1 MPRAPTKTP
10 VPVTTGIDTAPAPA
24 AVSLP
29 LTVIVPPGSLATVSR
44 RALLALVSLIVPRS
58 EPTTAPFF
66 FPNWACAFRS
76 RLVNSWRSPALGVSR
91 WEVDARLGR
100 RDRDELDHRR
110 RGGRRTRRGDREN
123 DRRGGKGRG
132 NDMPEHDRTLA
143 VAARVS
149 TDNFDP
155 ARQRRRDRQAREV
168 VARGSSR
175 TETSGDD
182 ANGDPRVAAAAHEL
196 PQTQRGRT

>member
-1 MPRAPTKTP
+1 MLTAVFGPVGARIVSVPRAPTKTP

-76 RLVNSWRSPALGVSR
+76 RLVNIWRSPAL
-91 WEVDARLGR
+91 AF
-100 RDRDELDHRR
+100 
-110 RGGRRTRRGDREN
+110 RGGRSTLDSDVVIEMSWITAGGAAAAPGAETVRTI
-123 DRRGGKGRG
+123 
-132 NDMPEHDRTLA
+132 
-143 VAARVS
+143 
-149 TDNFDP
+149 
-155 ARQRRRDRQAREV
+155 
-168 VARGSSR
+168 
-175 TETSGDD
+175 
-182 ANGDPRVAAAAHEL
+182 VAAASAAGTTCRNTIA
-196 PQTQRGRT
+196 P